1 MNRVDV
7 ILSERELE
15 RLTSVIDRSGAP
27 GYSVARHITGR
38 GAHGL
43 VASESLEV
51 TGLGANVHVI
61 IFCEEP
67 VTEVLR
73 TALRPL
79 LAYYGGVAFVSIC
92 EPI

>member
-1 MNRVDV
+1 M
-7 ILSERELE
+7 
-15 RLTSVIDRSGAP
+15 T
-27 GYSVARHITGR
+27 RHVTGR

-43 VASESLEV
+43 VASEALEV
-51 TGLGANVHVI
+51 TGLGTNAHVV

-67 VTEVLR
+67 VTEALR

-79 LAYYGGVAFVSIC
+79 LAYYGGVAFVSTC

>member
-15 RLTSVIDRSGAP
+15 RLVNVIDSCGTP

-43 VASESLEV
+43 VASEALEV
-51 TGLGANVHVI
+51 TGLGTNVHVI

-67 VTEVLR
+67 AAEALR

-79 LAYYGGVAFVSIC
+79 LAYYGGVAFVSTC
-92 EPI
+92 EPV